1 MATPDVHQKKQVV
14 IPDDAYSSFS
24 WLIPVGGSVLF
35 SWAVSSLVLDPL
47 SPFIGPA
54 LWLAIYFKWGFWV
67 IDNTEYIVIERF
79 GEFSRIVHSGPR
91 ILCLPG
97 LIDKIK
103 DQGNLR
109 YGELALCADE
119 KDPPFRVDFDD
130 CSTQVLMKASIRIG
144 PQTGSIES
152 LDKAIYLYTY
162 TIKNPAEREER
173 IEEILEE
180 AVMPLLQPL
189 KLSQALIEKDAI
201 AKTVTADQEV
211 RSALEAMGVEL
222 NPQKGLIIP
231 DIILPPEVIAL
242 RQKKLEGETE
252 ASKQEELGSG
262 YANAILGI
270 IKAAEKAGKIVSWE
284 NAQAIYETQRG
295 LETAVSMKT
304 NTTFVASSMQGILNM
319 IGVNNAHHNDQQIP
333 TEGRVAS

>member
-1 MATPDVHQKKQVV
+1 MVAPNVHQKKQVV
-14 IPDDAYSSFS
+14 IPDDAYSFFS
-24 WLIPVGGSVLF
+24 WLIPGGGAVLF
-35 SWAVSSLVLDPL
+35 SWAVSSLILNPL
-47 SPFIGPA
+47 SPFIGVI
-54 LWLAIYFKWGFWV
+54 LWMAIYFKWGFRIV
-67 IDNTEYIVIERF
+67 NNTEYLVIERF

-97 LIDKIK
+97 FIDKIK
-103 DQGNLR
+103 DTGNTR
-109 YGELALCADE
+109 YGELALFADE
-119 KDPPFRVDFDD
+119 KDPPYRVDFDD
-130 CSTQVLMKASIRIG
+130 CSAQILMKASIRVG
-144 PQTGSIES
+144 PQTGSIED

-162 TIKNPAEREER
+162 TIKNPIEREER

-180 AVMPLLQPL
+180 TTMPLLQPL
-189 KLSQALIEKDAI
+189 KLAQALIEKDDI
-201 AKTVTADQEV
+201 AKKVTADQGV

-252 ASKQEELGSG
+252 ASKQQELGSG

-270 IKAAEKAGKIVSWE
+270 IRAAEKAGKTVSWE
-284 NAQAIYETQRG
+284 NAQNIYETQRG

-319 IGVNNAHHNDQQIP
+319 IGVNSAHHNDQQTP
-333 TEGRVAS
+333 AEGRAAS